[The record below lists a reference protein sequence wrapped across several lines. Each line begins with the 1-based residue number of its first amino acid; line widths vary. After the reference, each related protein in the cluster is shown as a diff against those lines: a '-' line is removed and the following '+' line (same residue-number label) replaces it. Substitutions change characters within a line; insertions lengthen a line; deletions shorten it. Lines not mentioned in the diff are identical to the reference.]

1 MTKMDKLA
9 LDHLRQLAEEGPRR
23 FSDWDAALFAAYCR
37 TFLPSVHARLS
48 KYGERTYVAV
58 AAMVQQGI
66 GEGYL
71 KADPEANPL
80 NFLEHCLRGWLPEVL
95 SRRPAEEHLRLLARV
110 WNLGEG
116 LLREPG
122 WVNAYVMSRIGELC
136 GDAGPED
143 FLVGVLRP
151 LMEPAPPARW
161 EAPYRVTML
170 SLRPTDDE
178 FLPGEM
184 HLAAPAVLVVS
195 DRRRP
200 VQLGVHLKREG
211 QSVVLGAFG
220 PTSAF
225 ADDRSGVPV
234 VWEVGRARIG
244 EETVALPL
252 LAVPF
257 QWTLVPAGYLVAS
270 DVDSQKLWIVE
281 SAA

>member
-1 MTKMDKLA
+1 MRKMDKLA
-9 LDHLRQLAEEGPRR
+9 PDHLRRLGEEGPRR
-23 FSDWDAALFAAYCR
+23 FSDWDAALFDAYCR
-37 TFLPSVHARLS
+37 TFLPSVRERLS
-48 KYGERTYVAV
+48 EDGERTFVAV
-58 AAMVQQGI
+58 ATMVQQGI

-71 KADPEANPL
+71 KADPRASPL
-80 NFLEHCLRGWLPEVL
+80 NFLEYCLWGWLPEFL
-95 SRRPAEEHLRLLARV
+95 SRQPVEEHLPLLARV

-116 LLREPG
+116 LMREPG
-122 WVNAYVMSRIGELC
+122 WVNAYVMSRIGELR
-136 GDAGPED
+136 GEARPED
-143 FLVGVLRP
+143 FLVDVLRP

-170 SLRPTDDE
+170 SLRPADDE

-195 DRRRP
+195 DRRRS
-200 VQLGVHLKREG
+200 VRLGVHLKREG

-234 VWEVGRARIG
+234 VWEGGRARIG
-244 EETVALPL
+244 EVTVALPL
-252 LAVPF
+252 LAGPF
-257 QWTLVPAGYLVAS
+257 RWALVPAGYLVAS
-270 DVDSQKLWIVE
+270 AVDSQKLWIVE